1 MASCIQLLLLNQYT
15 ANLLFLDSPAV
26 VGFSYSN
33 KTLDFQGDNSTAL
46 DSFTF
51 LQNWFK
57 RFPQYKSSEFYI
69 AGESYAVPLFSHV
82 YGHYVPQLAEDIF
95 DENKKSTKENY
106 INLKG
111 FIIGNALMDEETDQ
125 IGMIDYAWGHALI
138 SDALYKAVKV
148 KCNFSTPNL
157 TDECRNEMLKYFQ
170 LYQLIDM
177 YSLNSPICTVD
188 PPFNVPNQY
197 SDVNNAWKDW
207 RFSLLPVLKNVI
219 DGGIRVWIYSNGIC
233 ISFFLSC
240 DLKIIEDWTPW
251 NNHKEVGGWTI
262 RYEGLSSITVREAGH
277 HASSDLCSSTFSSMP
292 TRSCHPL
299 LFSQLMTLHSKI

>member
-1 MASCIQLLLLNQYT
+1 MYMCAVLCSGVFSRELDPEINAHEEADRIISLPSHPPVMFQQSRVFFYCIREGTGARTILA

-219 DGGIRVWIYSNGIC
+219 DGGIRVWIYRSEPIYLPYHALLHAAARSL
-233 ISFFLSC
+233 IL
-240 DLKIIEDWTPW
+240 LKWPKRGEM
-251 NNHKEVGGWTI
+251 G
-262 RYEGLSSITVREAGH
+262 
-277 HASSDLCSSTFSSMP
+277 
-292 TRSCHPL
+292 
-299 LFSQLMTLHSKI
+299 